1 MGQFDA
7 PVPVVAGRAISR
19 RVQGAAL
26 LAAIVLAAALGLG
39 LSGTLVH
46 SRAPAPALPGAV
58 EDGWMPAYQAERTA
72 RMDALAGRVTDGWT
86 AAVDSALTARSDALA
101 SRVTD
106 GWATGLLH

>member
-1 MGQFDA
+1 
-7 PVPVVAGRAISR
+7 
-19 RVQGAAL
+19 
-26 LAAIVLAAALGLG
+26 
-39 LSGTLVH
+39 
-46 SRAPAPALPGAV
+46 
-58 EDGWMPAYQAERTA
+58 MPAYQAERTA